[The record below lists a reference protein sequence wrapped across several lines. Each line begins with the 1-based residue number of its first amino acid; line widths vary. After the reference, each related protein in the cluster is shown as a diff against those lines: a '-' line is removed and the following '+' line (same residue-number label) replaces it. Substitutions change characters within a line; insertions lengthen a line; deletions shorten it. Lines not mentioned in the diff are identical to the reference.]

1 MLSSILGAV
10 GSIFAGGA
18 TGLLGVALQR
28 YADYKKQQADLDL
41 QKEQHAHD
49 LAMKNAD
56 AEIAKQEWAARTQV
70 ARVEGEAKVG
80 AAAEEA
86 FAASF
91 KLEPTRYSEGAAYT
105 PNQAWLLV
113 VLDFL
118 RGLVRPGLTVY
129 LCWIT
134 TQTYW
139 EAQRLVAGYGIAM
152 KADEALGL
160 LQLIVNTILY
170 LTTTCCLWWFGTRNA
185 QTPPKTMPRENAARL
200 G

>member
-1 MLSSILGAV
+1 MLSTILGAV

-18 TGLLGVALQR
+18 TGLIGVALQR

-41 QKEQHAHD
+41 QREQHRHD
-49 LAMKNAD
+49 LEMKQAD

-70 ARVEGEAKVG
+70 ARVEGDAKV
-80 AAAEEA
+80 AVAAEEG

-91 KLEPTRYSEGAAYT
+91 KLEPAKYSEGAAYT
-105 PNQAWLLV
+105 QGQAWLLV
-113 VLDFL
+113 LLDVL

-134 TQTYW
+134 TQSYW
-139 EAQRLVAGYGIAM
+139 EAQQLVTKFGAAM
-152 KADEALGL
+152 TPAQAVDL

-185 QTPPKTMPRENAARL
+185 QQPPKVAPR
-200 G
+200 

>member
-1 MLSSILGAV
+1 MLSTILGAV

-28 YADYKKQQADLDL
+28 YADYKKQQADLEVL
-41 QKEQHAHD
+41 KEQGAQA
-49 LAMKNAD
+49 LAMKEAD
-56 AEIAKQEWAARTQV
+56 AKIMDREWAGRAQV
-70 ARVEGEAKVG
+70 AKVEGETKVG
-80 AAAEEA
+80 AAKEES

-91 KLEPTRYSEGAAYT
+91 KLEPAKYSEGAAYT

-113 VLDFL
+113 ALDVL

-139 EAQRLVAGYGIAM
+139 EAQALVTKFGAAM
-152 KADEALGL
+152 TPAQAVDL

-185 QTPPKTMPRENAARL
+185 QRPPKTR
-200 G
+200 